1 MTPGRDGGAPGRR
14 DAALLALRELVM
26 AATVRIHRT
35 GAGYA
40 ADEPGSFVGSG
51 FFIAPNWVL
60 TCAHVVRGGEGGEL
74 AVTYESGAGRG
85 TSQVPGEVVAT
96 LPEGVDQAVPGRWPA
111 PDLALVRLR
120 EPVDHECV
128 YVAER
133 PAAYYSEGEVFY
145 AGWTVVDGQVCRL
158 DGPIAV
164 KGTIGDWSSGVQL
177 RLGENDLPYG
187 ISGGPVVDP
196 VRGEVIGVLKSRADH
211 GRGGTSIGIEQLR
224 TLPAPVPGQAVRAEH
239 DDLYQAVCHAHD
251 RYHRDRQRQSQP
263 ARNTWADVQ
272 SRLGARPGRTLTAG
286 ERVQLL
292 GRLADLPP
300 PVSTRGLLDILESL
314 PDFEGGTPLPSPRGW
329 RDGLGALYEGAY
341 DEGVRALVLDYA
353 IRVLTAE
360 RPFVT
365 PGTADAEQAL
375 WEWVRQAGEERLDTG
390 RRRRIEKLRIER
402 LRQRRPPGAATEPAP
417 DRAARPAALLELV
430 ERGWERD
437 HWDWQVYVTRPGG
450 ARDCVRQDERTPT
463 DALPERLAAPL
474 AEAFRQCDEPGWPAT
489 LQVVLPHTRLDL
501 PVDGWRLRPGEPPL
515 GVRGPLVLRCGDRD
529 RLLPGEPGFED
540 RAPATSEADDDRADR
555 WRWLHAHGARAEFLD
570 CDDGAPRPV
579 PEGLDL
585 RNLSP
590 SSVPVMCRYGEH
602 RYEDDT
608 EALARILLGGFGV
621 ALWRR
626 GPARSAAVCG
636 EFHRGAAV
644 TVADPRGARHLPER
658 VHELRRKLLASH
670 TEAFWADGIALFYD
684 DPDQPLPGSGEL
696 LEAP

>member
-1 MTPGRDGGAPGRR
+1 
-14 DAALLALRELVM
+14 M
-26 AATVRIHRT
+26 ASTVRIHRT
-35 GAGYA
+35 RAGYA
-40 ADEPGSFVGSG
+40 ADGPESFVGSG
-51 FFIAPNWVL
+51 FFVAPNWVL
-60 TCAHVVRGGEGGEL
+60 TCAHVARGGGGGEL
-74 AVTYESGAGRG
+74 AVAYETGPGHG
-85 TSQVPGEVVAT
+85 TSLVPAEVVAT
-96 LPEGVDQAVPGRWPA
+96 LPEHIEQAIPGSWPA

-145 AGWTVVDGQVCRL
+145 AGWTVVDGRLCRL

-164 KGTIGDWSSGVQL
+164 KGTIGDWSPGVQL

-211 GRGGTSIGIEQLR
+211 GRGGTSIGIEHLR
-224 TLPAPVPGQAVRAEH
+224 TLPDPVPGQAVRAEH

-251 RYHRDRQRQSQP
+251 RYHRDRQRQSHP
-263 ARNTWADVQ
+263 DRDTWADVQ

-300 PVSTRGLLDILESL
+300 PVSTRNLLDILDSL
-314 PDFEGGTPLPSPRGW
+314 PEFEGSTPLPSPRGW
-329 RDGLGALYEGAY
+329 RDGLGALYEGAS
-341 DEGVRALVLDYA
+341 DDGVRGLVLDYA
-353 IRVLTAE
+353 MRALSAE

-365 PGTADAEQAL
+365 PGTAAAEEAL
-375 WEWVRQAGEERLDTG
+375 WDWVRQTAEGWLDTA
-390 RRRRIEKLRIER
+390 RRRRIEKQRITR
-402 LRQRRPPGAATEPAP
+402 LKDRRPPGARPERTA
-417 DRAARPAALLELV
+417 DRAPRPSALLELV
-430 ERGWERD
+430 ERGWERE
-437 HWDWQVYVTRPGG
+437 HWDWQLYVTRPDG
-450 ARDCVRQDERTPT
+450 ARDCVRQEERTPT
-463 DALPERLAAPL
+463 EALAERLAAPL
-474 AEAFRQCDEPGWPAT
+474 AEAFRQCDEPDWPAV
-489 LQVVLPHTRLDL
+489 LQVVLPHNRLDL
-501 PVDGWRLRPGEPPL
+501 PVDGWRLRPDEPPL
-515 GVRGPLVLRCGDRD
+515 GVRGPVVLRCGDRD
-529 RLLPGEPGFED
+529 RLPGERGFVEFDPGSPEWD
-540 RAPATSEADDDRADR
+540 ADRADR
-555 WRWLHAHGARAEFLD
+555 WRWLHAHSARAEILD
-570 CDDGAPRPV
+570 CDDGVPRPV
-579 PEGLDL
+579 PESGEL

-590 SSVPVMCRYGEH
+590 GSVPVMCRYGEH

-644 TVADPRGARHLPER
+644 TVADARGARQLPER
-658 VHELRRKLLASH
+658 VHELRRKLVASR
-670 TEAFWADGIALFYD
+670 TEAYWADGIALFYD
-684 DPDQPLPGSGEL
+684 DPNQPLPGTGEL